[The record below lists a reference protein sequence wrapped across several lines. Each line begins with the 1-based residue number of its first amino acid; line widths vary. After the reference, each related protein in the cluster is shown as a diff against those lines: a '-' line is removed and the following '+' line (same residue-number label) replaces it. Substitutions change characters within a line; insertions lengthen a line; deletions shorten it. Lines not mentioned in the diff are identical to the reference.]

1 MSEEKS
7 SEVKSEI
14 KLFGKWDFSS
24 VQVRDL
30 GLKSYICL
38 KPVYLPHSCGRHE
51 HRQFGKAKVNIIERL
66 INKMMRPGKN
76 CGKKALAMSIV
87 ENALE
92 IINLKTGEN
101 PIQVLVR
108 AIENSAPKEEITR
121 ITYGGI
127 IYPQSVDPSPQRRL
141 DLALR
146 FLTEGAR
153 LAAFGKNKPIDECL
167 ADEIIMAANNDPKSY
182 AIQKKEELERIA
194 ASAR

>member
-7 SEVKSEI
+7 SEVKI

-24 VQVRDL
+24 IQVRDL
-30 GLKSYICL
+30 GLKGYICL

-153 LAAFGKNKPIDECL
+153 LAAFGKSKPIDECL